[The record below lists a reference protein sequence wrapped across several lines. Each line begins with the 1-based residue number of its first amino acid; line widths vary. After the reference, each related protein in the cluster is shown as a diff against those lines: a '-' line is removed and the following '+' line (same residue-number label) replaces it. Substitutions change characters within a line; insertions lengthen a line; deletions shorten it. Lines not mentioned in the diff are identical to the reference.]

1 MLLKRDDYGL
11 NRQDSTEVSI
21 ASLLLMKA
29 PTNEEQLRETTRNIN
44 KIRKEGDPTIY
55 LTREEQLSEGYISLD
70 QLY

>member
-1 MLLKRDDYGL
+1 MLLKRDDYRL

-29 PTNEEQLRETTRNIN
+29 PTDEEQLRETTRNIN
-44 KIRKEGDPTIY
+44 KIIKEGDPTIY